1 MALVQHLLDGIEQ
14 RCALGAEPV
23 LQCPV
28 GAKKMS
34 RQRAASRVGRALVQL
49 PDQVPADA
57 PQAHGLNGPAL
68 GQRLEPGATR
78 SSAPAPDPAP
88 DCASTL
94 QASRTPP
101 LRATRYAPPP
111 AQSTPA
117 RARGDA
123 ARRSRGRH
131 IPAPHAACPSP
142 SRTHRIARWPRRT
155 RAARSTVRVW
165 PCAGAPCHTRVSC
178 PGAPAPHPRVQSLNR
193 RAAPNACV
201 PCSSRRAH
209 ESNRRAARRAETPHS
224 PPQQSHA
231 PHPSQPPTAP
241 APEPDPREAAPPT
254 PRHRALGS
262 ATTRTN
268 TPSRGPPRPTPAR
281 PG

>member
-1 MALVQHLLDGIEQ
+1 MALVQHRLDGIEQ
-14 RCALGAEPV
+14 RCALGAKPV

-57 PQAHGLNGPAL
+57 PQASRPERTSA
-68 GQRLEPGATR
+68 RPTPRAGATR

-88 DCASTL
+88 DCASTWR
-94 QASRTPP
+94 ASRTPP
-101 LRATRYAPPP
+101 LRATRCAAPPP
-111 AQSTPA
+111 QSTPA

-123 ARRSRGRH
+123 AHRSRGRH

-142 SRTHRIARWPRRT
+142 PRTHRIARWPRRT

-165 PCAGAPCHTRVSC
+165 PCASAPCRARVSC
-178 PGAPAPHPRVQSLNR
+178 PIAPAPHPRAQSLHR

-209 ESNRRAARRAETPHS
+209 ESNRRAAPHPETPRS
-224 PPQQSHA
+224 PPRQSPS
-231 PHPSQPPTAP
+231 PHPF
-241 APEPDPREAAPPT
+241 
-254 PRHRALGS
+254 
-262 ATTRTN
+262 TTTDN
-268 TPSRGPPRPTPAR
+268 SSP
-281 PG
+281 